1 MERALIFEATTLIAV
16 AAVVLYVMF
25 GPS

>member
-1 MERALIFEATTLIAV
+1 MERALIFDAITLIAV

>member
-1 MERALIFEATTLIAV
+1 MERALIFEAITLIAV
-16 AAVVLYVMF
+16 AAIVLYVMF

>member
-1 MERALIFEATTLIAV
+1 MERALILEAITLIAV

>member
-1 MERALIFEATTLIAV
+1 MERALIFEAITLIAV

>member
-1 MERALIFEATTLIAV
+1 MERALIFEVITLIAV